1 MIVFP
6 NAKINLGLR
15 VVARRGDGYHDI
27 ESLFLPVGLADA
39 LEITPSVDGRFSF
52 SSSGIA
58 IGGDVESNLCVK
70 AFRLMQR
77 KFNVPA
83 LKIFLH
89 KMIPHGAGLGGGSSD
104 AAFTLK
110 LINRMF
116 SLKICNQ
123 ELKELAA
130 ELGSDCPF
138 FIENRPCLAT
148 GRGEHL
154 QPLDTFY
161 GQKYILVVKPDV
173 SVSTAWAYGHVIPS
187 GKHLPPLADITVNP
201 SLWNSLLP
209 NDFENAVFDEWPEIG
224 YIKQQL
230 LQMGAVYAA
239 MSGSGSAVFGLFD
252 QEPEIAERL
261 KGLFVWSGKL
271 MQ

>member
-15 VVARRGDGYHDI
+15 VVARREDGYHDI
-27 ESLFLPVGLADA
+27 ESVFLPVGLADA
-39 LEITPSVDGRFSF
+39 LEITPSMDGRFSF
-52 SSSGIA
+52 ASSGIV
-58 IGGDVESNLCVK
+58 IGGDIESNLCVK

-77 KFNVPA
+77 KYNVPA
-83 LKIFLH
+83 LRIFLH
-89 KMIPHGAGLGGGSSD
+89 KIIPAGAGLGGGSSD

-123 ELKELAA
+123 ELMERAA

-154 QPLDTFY
+154 QPIDPFF
-161 GQKYILVVKPDV
+161 GRKFILIVKPDL
-173 SVSTAWAYGHVIPS
+173 SVSTAWAYSHVVPS
-187 GKHLPPLADITVNP
+187 GKHLPPPASIPENP
-201 SLWNSLLP
+201 RLWNSLLP
-209 NDFENAVFDEWPEIG
+209 NDFETAVFEEWPEIG
-224 YIKQQL
+224 QIKQLL
-230 LQMGAVYAA
+230 LQMGAGYAA

-252 QEPEIAERL
+252 
-261 KGLFVWSGKL
+261 
-271 MQ
+271 